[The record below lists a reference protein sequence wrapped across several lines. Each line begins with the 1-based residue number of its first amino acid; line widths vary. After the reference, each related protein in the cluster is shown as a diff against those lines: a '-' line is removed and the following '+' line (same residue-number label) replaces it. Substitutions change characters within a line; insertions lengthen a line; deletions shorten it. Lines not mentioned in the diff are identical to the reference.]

1 MENIFHIK
9 ISDFLFKFLDLE
21 DICNILIINKN
32 ILSLYKRGYMQ
43 IDLSILF
50 KTVNTNNNI
59 LKQLIKLE
67 IKTMKDQEKKRKRRQ
82 RTSSPKFL
90 YSAYNFLK

>member
-1 MENIFHIK
+1 M
-9 ISDFLFKFLDLE
+9 
-21 DICNILIINKN
+21 
-32 ILSLYKRGYMQ
+32 R
-43 IDLSILF
+43 IDLSILM

-67 IKTMKDQEKKRKRRQ
+67 IKTMKDQGKRKRRE